1 MIHYLYAFS
10 PTLNKELSQF
20 EFHGMLGGEH
30 VLDTTEQES
39 QINANEFASMLNE
52 SAHLTATDW
61 VGRISTA
68 KPE

>member
-10 PTLNKELSQF
+10 ATLNKQLSQF
-20 EFHGMLGGEH
+20 EFHGLIGGEH
-30 VLDTTEQES
+30 TLDTTEQEA
-39 QINANEFASMLNE
+39 QTGANEFASMLNE

-61 VGRISTA
+61 AGRISTA